1 MLRGEVVQRLVY
13 RDPVTGQPYA
23 RPEDS
28 PFYRKQVRQ
37 VLEHCGHIDPE
48 RVEEYVA
55 LGGYQALA
63 QALTMAPEQVCQVV
77 SAAGLRGRGGAGFP
91 TGRKWEIARQQ
102 PSAVKYIVC
111 NGDEGDPGAFMNR
124 SLLEGDP
131 HRVLEGM
138 AIAGYAI
145 GAGQGVFYVRA
156 EYPLAVRRI
165 RKAIADAER
174 AGLLGDNIFGSG
186 FTFHAQIREGA
197 GAFVCGE
204 ESALLASAEGQRGM
218 PRPRPPFPAVSGLN
232 GKPTIINNVETLGN
246 LPGILANGPDW
257 FKARGSKNSP
267 GTKTF
272 ALTGKV
278 MHTGLVEIPLGATLR
293 EMVYDIGGGIPNG
306 KRLKAVQI
314 GGPSGGC
321 LTEEH
326 LDASARLDACSPWAP
341 WSARAGW
348 WSSTKTIASSK
359 WPVSSCSSSRTSR
372 VASAWPA
379 VRGPSRCWPCSRR
392 SSTARQPRQIWIC
405 WRKWPPWSKAR
416 CAGWARRRP
425 IRC

>member
-1 MLRGEVVQRLVY
+1 MIANTIDLKQMQALYTEALQRERVRILVCAGTGCIANGSLKVYDELVCLVQGTGSLVDIELLVEQSTIRGHAVVQTGCRGFCAAGPLVSIAPAGFLYTHVQAEDAEEILKAALRGEVVQRLVY
-13 RDPVTGQPYA
+13 RDPVTDQPYA
-23 RPEDS
+23 KPEDS

-37 VLEHCGHIDPE
+37 VLEHCGNIDPE
-48 RVEEYVA
+48 RVEEYIA

-63 QALTMAPEQVCQVV
+63 QAVTMTPEQVCQEV
-77 SAAGLRGRGGAGFP
+77 SDAGLRGRGGAGFP

-102 PSAVKYIVC
+102 PSPIKYIVC

-145 GAGQGVFYVRA
+145 GARQGVFYVRA
-156 EYPLAVRRI
+156 EYLLAVRRI

-174 AGLLGDNIFGSG
+174 AGLVGDNILGSG

-246 LPGILANGPDW
+246 LPAILINGAGW
-257 FKARGSKNSP
+257 FKARGSRNSP

-293 EMVYDIGGGIPNG
+293 EMVYDIG
-306 KRLKAVQI
+306 
-314 GGPSGGC
+314 
-321 LTEEH
+321 
-326 LDASARLDACSPWAP
+326 
-341 WSARAGW
+341 
-348 WSSTKTIASSK
+348 
-359 WPVSSCSSSRTSR
+359 
-372 VASAWPA
+372 
-379 VRGPSRCWPCSRR
+379 
-392 SSTARQPRQIWIC
+392 
-405 WRKWPPWSKAR
+405 
-416 CAGWARRRP
+416 
-425 IRC
+425 